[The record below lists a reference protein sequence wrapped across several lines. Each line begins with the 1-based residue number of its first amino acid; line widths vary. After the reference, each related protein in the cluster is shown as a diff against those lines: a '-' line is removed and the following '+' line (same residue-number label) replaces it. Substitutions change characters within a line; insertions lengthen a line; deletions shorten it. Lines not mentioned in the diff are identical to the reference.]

1 MPQQISSWEKEREQ
15 RYYRLAALVPIDS
28 VESLTMQDNP
38 TIMWCEILQRV
49 ILDSGC
55 GSSHPDYRMLE
66 EVKQESQIYVE
77 ADRRWEELRAEW
89 IAARQEIE
97 PIELN
102 ALQAEIEFL
111 AA

>member
-1 MPQQISSWEKEREQ
+1 MPQQISLWEREREQ

-38 TIMWCEILQRV
+38 TIMWCQIVQR
-49 ILDSGC
+49 IIRESGC
-55 GSSHPDYRMLE
+55 GESHPDYRMLE

-89 IAARQEIE
+89 TAARQEIE

-102 ALQAEIEFL
+102 AVQSEIEFL

>member
-1 MPQQISSWEKEREQ
+1 LPQRISDWEREKEQ

-38 TIMWCEILQRV
+38 TLMWCEIVQRV
-49 ILDSGC
+49 ILKSGC
-55 GSSHPDYRMLE
+55 GESHPDYRMLE
-66 EVKQESQIYVE
+66 EVKQESMSLVE
-77 ADRRWEELRAEW
+77 ADERWKELQAEW

-97 PIELN
+97 PIELD
-102 ALQAEIEFL
+102 AVQSEIEFL

>member
-1 MPQQISSWEKEREQ
+1 
-15 RYYRLAALVPIDS
+15 
-28 VESLTMQDNP
+28 
-38 TIMWCEILQRV
+38 
-49 ILDSGC
+49 
-55 GSSHPDYRMLE
+55 MLE

-102 ALQAEIEFL
+102 AVQSEIEFL